1 MDVGCAMFQKLLQ
14 YQWRFDSELFS
25 LLRGELLFIHNS
37 LPMSPSQLSK
47 CSPQTFDTACDA
59 GKFLLMPNSYTVWL
73 AKLCTMHKY
82 FTDTSP
88 TAPIILP
95 FSLNHYVTPS
105 LCLQSVIYLF
115 ARAFEEQFIF
125 HWILLYTKYEKWR
138 IPKFKKWSC
147 DASHIIFLIHKH
159 EDEIMNFCKKIS
171 DPFNIYG
178 GVPNIKIGH
187 LILPFLLR
195 DNSSVRWISP
205 ALFHLSNKFEISSFI
220 NSKNKNRSQIKK
232 WGLVHANS
240 LLTLNTKICGFNL
253 ATNEV

>member
-47 CSPQTFDTACDA
+47 CSPKRLILRAMQQSFCWCQTAI
-59 GKFLLMPNSYTVWL
+59 LYSVWL
-73 AKLCTMHKY
+73 AKRCTTHKY
-82 FTDTSP
+82 FMDTSP

-105 LCLQSVIYLF
+105 LCLQSVIYVF
-115 ARAFEEQFIF
+115 GRAFEEQFII

-147 DASHIIFLIHKH
+147 DASHIIFWFTSMKMKLWISV
-159 EDEIMNFCKKIS
+159 KKI
-171 DPFNIYG
+171 
-178 GVPNIKIGH
+178 K
-187 LILPFLLR
+187 
-195 DNSSVRWISP
+195 W
-205 ALFHLSNKFEISSFI
+205 SF
-220 NSKNKNRSQIKK
+220 
-232 WGLVHANS
+232 
-240 LLTLNTKICGFNL
+240 
-253 ATNEV
+253 